1 MNENKTEVNQLIT
14 SEVVQMDC
22 PDGTLVVST
31 RGNNVISSQVI
42 QSAEMINPC
51 DHEEAD
57 TRTLLHA
64 AHMRQQGFEAIT
76 LRANDTDILILS
88 VFAQAHLGFTEF
100 WASFGTGRNHKYIP
114 VHKIMTQLG
123 RSTSLALPGFHA
135 YTGDDNVESLC
146 NKNKKRYWEFWQKY
160 IKFT

>member
-1 MNENKTEVNQLIT
+1 
-14 SEVVQMDC
+14 MDF
-22 PDGTLVVST
+22 PNGALVVST
-31 RGNNVISSQVI
+31 RANNIITSQAVI
-42 QSAEMINPC
+42 QSGEMINPC

-76 LRANDTDILILS
+76 LRANDTDILIPS

-135 YTGDDNVESLC
+135 YTGGDNVESLR
-146 NKNKKRYWEFWQKY
+146 NKGKKTCME
-160 IKFT
+160 I